1 MAHPTFP
8 TPNSDT
14 IKLPEPKLANIST
27 ELILYFVFMKL
38 LIIEDEPQLL
48 KSLEDFASEER
59 FIYDSATRFQSAME
73 RISLY
78 NYDCIILDINLPD
91 GSGFDLL
98 ETLYEGGKTDGV
110 IILSA
115 RDSLDDKLKGLGLGA
130 DDYLTKPFYFS
141 ELNARI
147 KAIIRR
153 KQFKTNKL
161 VHFANLVI
169 EPDQYLVGVNDLEN
183 HILFTKKEYAIL
195 TYLINNHKRVISK
208 VSLAEYIWGDYVD
221 EAQSFDFLFSQIR
234 NLKRKLKD
242 AGAEVEINNIYG
254 VGYQIKAL

>member
-1 MAHPTFP
+1 
-8 TPNSDT
+8 
-14 IKLPEPKLANIST
+14 
-27 ELILYFVFMKL
+27 
-38 LIIEDEPQLL
+38 
-48 KSLEDFASEER
+48 
-59 FIYDSATRFQSAME
+59 
-73 RISLY
+73 
-78 NYDCIILDINLPD
+78 LPD
-91 GSGFDLL
+91 GNGFDLL
-98 ETLYEGGKTDGV
+98 EALHKEGKTNGV

-153 KQFKTNKL
+153 KQFKTNK
-161 VHFANLVI
+161 VVNFSNLVI
-169 EPDQYLVGVNDLEN
+169 EPDQHLIGVNNLDSP
-183 HILFTKKEYAIL
+183 ISFTKKEFAL
-195 TYLINNHKRVISK
+195 LSYLINNHKRVLSK

-234 NLKRKLKD
+234 NLKRKLKE

-254 VGYQIKAL
+254 IGYQIKAL

>member
-1 MAHPTFP
+1 
-8 TPNSDT
+8 
-14 IKLPEPKLANIST
+14 
-27 ELILYFVFMKL
+27 MKL
-38 LIIEDEPQLL
+38 LIIEDEPEML
-48 KSLEDFASEER
+48 KSLEEFADDEG
-59 FIYDSATRFQSAME
+59 FIHDIASNFREGME
-73 RISLY
+73 RIGLY

-98 ETLYEGGKTDGV
+98 ETLYKEGKTDGV

-115 RDSLDDKLKGLGLGA
+115 RNSLDDKLKGLGLGA

-153 KQFKTNKL
+153 KQFKTNKS
-161 VHFANLVI
+161 VRFSNLMI
-169 EPDQYLVGVNDLEN
+169 EPDQYIVGVNDLEN
-183 HILFTKKEYAIL
+183 PISLTKKEYAIL
-195 TYLINNHKRVISK
+195 THLVSNHKRVITK

-234 NLKRKLKD
+234 NLKRKLKE
-242 AGAEVEINNIYG
+242 AGAQVEISNIYG

>member
-1 MAHPTFP
+1 
-8 TPNSDT
+8 
-14 IKLPEPKLANIST
+14 
-27 ELILYFVFMKL
+27 MKL
-38 LIIEDEPQLL
+38 LIVEDEPQLL
-48 KSLEDFASEER
+48 KSLEDFASKEGYL
-59 FIYDSATRFQSAME
+59 YDSSKGLRSAAE
-73 RISLY
+73 RIALY
-78 NYDCIILDINLPD
+78 DYDCIVLDINLPD
-91 GSGFDLL
+91 GNGFDLL
-98 ETLYEGGKTDGV
+98 EALHKEGKTNGV

-153 KQFKTNKL
+153 KQFKTNK
-161 VHFANLVI
+161 VVNFSNLVI
-169 EPDQYLVGVNDLEN
+169 EPDQHLIGVNNLDSP
-183 HILFTKKEYAIL
+183 ISFTKKEFAL
-195 TYLINNHKRVISK
+195 LSYLINNHKRVLSK

-234 NLKRKLKD
+234 NLKRKLKE

-254 VGYQIKAL
+254 IGYQIKTL

>member
-1 MAHPTFP
+1 
-8 TPNSDT
+8 
-14 IKLPEPKLANIST
+14 
-27 ELILYFVFMKL
+27 MKL
-38 LIIEDEPQLL
+38 LIVEDEPDLL
-48 KSLEDFASEER
+48 KSLEDFAANEE
-59 FIYDSATRFQSAME
+59 FIFDAANDFQSALE

-78 NYDCIILDINLPD
+78 DYDCIILDINLPD
-91 GSGFDLL
+91 GNGFDLL
-98 ETLYEGGKTDGV
+98 EILHKEGKTDGV

-115 RDSLDDKLKGLGLGA
+115 RNSLEDKLKGLGLGA

-161 VHFANLVI
+161 LHFANLVI
-169 EPDQYLVGVNDLEN
+169 DPDQYKVGVNDIGNPVEL
-183 HILFTKKEYAIL
+183 TKKEYAIL
-195 TYLINNHKRVISK
+195 THLINNEKRVITK

-242 AGAEVEINNIYG
+242 AGAAVEIKNIYG
-254 VGYQIKAL
+254 VGYQIKGL

>member
-1 MAHPTFP
+1 
-8 TPNSDT
+8 
-14 IKLPEPKLANIST
+14 
-27 ELILYFVFMKL
+27 MKL
-38 LIIEDEPQLL
+38 LIIEDEPEML
-48 KSLEDFASEER
+48 KSLEEFADDEGFIFDIASNFSEG
-59 FIYDSATRFQSAME
+59 ME
-73 RISLY
+73 RIGLY

-98 ETLYEGGKTDGV
+98 ETLYKEGKTDGV

-115 RDSLDDKLKGLGLGA
+115 RNSLDDKLKGLGLGA

-153 KQFKTNKL
+153 KQFKTNKS
-161 VHFANLVI
+161 VRFSNLVI
-169 EPDQYLVGVNDLEN
+169 EPDQYIVGVNDLEN
-183 HILFTKKEYAIL
+183 PIHLTKKEYAIL
-195 TYLINNHKRVISK
+195 MHLISNHKRVITK

-234 NLKRKLKD
+234 NLKRKLKE
-242 AGAEVEINNIYG
+242 AGAQVEISNIYG
-254 VGYQIKAL
+254 VGYQIKPV